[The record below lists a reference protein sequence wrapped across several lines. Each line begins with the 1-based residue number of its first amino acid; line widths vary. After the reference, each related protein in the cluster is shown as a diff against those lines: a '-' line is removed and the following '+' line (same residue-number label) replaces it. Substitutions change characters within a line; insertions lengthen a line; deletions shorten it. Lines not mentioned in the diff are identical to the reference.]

1 MSQERNQRKRK
12 LIDRDTE
19 VVIANNTYGMFVWES
34 RNGDTSIVLEEHG
47 DEEFITYG
55 ELRKLKKY
63 LANMDIIITAVNSDD
78 DDITIMDVARGLRI
92 RKVYEDYF
100 KFIENMD
107 EDEADQE
114 MNVDVDSIEDFILDS
129 DVDEYKEAFD
139 STLKEAIIEAS
150 VELYKRHELGEH
162 GKIRLIQK
170 SRPKD
175 ERGDFWSDIDASNEE

>member
-55 ELRKLKKY
+55 DLRKLKKH
-63 LANMDIIITAVNSDD
+63 LANMNIIITAVNSDD

-114 MNVDVDSIEDFILDS
+114 TNVDVDSIEDFILAS
-129 DVDEYKEAFD
+129 HVDEYEEAFN
-139 STLKEAIIEAS
+139 SSLKEAIIEAS

-175 ERGDFWSDIDASNEE
+175 DRGDFWSDIDASNEE